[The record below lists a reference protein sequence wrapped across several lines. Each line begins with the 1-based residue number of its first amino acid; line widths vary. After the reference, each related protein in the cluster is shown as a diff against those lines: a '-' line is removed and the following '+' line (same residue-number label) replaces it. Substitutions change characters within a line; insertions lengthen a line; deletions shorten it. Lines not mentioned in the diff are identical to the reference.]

1 MDFPAPVAGWSG
13 GETACM
19 EKLSIIDIGSNS
31 IRMII
36 LQVQE
41 DGSYKLIDE
50 VKECVRLGDRMN
62 GESILLKE
70 KMNYA
75 IDTLRFFLDLNRALS
90 VENIICV
97 ATEAV
102 RRATNRD
109 VFLELAKKQLDLD
122 IRVLTGTE
130 EASYDFIAAASTIV
144 LPDCLIMDI
153 GGSSTELIRVIDNRI
168 AHSVSLPFGA
178 ISISQKFQLESAVS
192 AQTIKDMRRDIRSQF
207 KKLDWIYGVDTLIG
221 IGGSFRNLAK
231 IDQKRKN
238 YPLDLAHNYELTPED
253 VDEISARLF
262 SLSGDERKKIK
273 GLSNDRA
280 TIFPGALAEVGV
292 LLDLTGI
299 SQVLVSGSG
308 LREGLFY
315 EWLLRDS
322 QPVGDVFG
330 FSILNVMHKFN
341 INQAHAR
348 TSGKLPSSS
357 TIICRRT

>member
-168 AHSVSLPFGA
+168 AHSVSLPFGPYP
-178 ISISQKFQLESAVS
+178 S
-192 AQTIKDMRRDIRSQF
+192 RRNFSWSRPSPPRRS
-207 KKLDWIYGVDTLIG
+207 
-221 IGGSFRNLAK
+221 K
-231 IDQKRKN
+231 IC
-238 YPLDLAHNYELTPED
+238 
-253 VDEISARLF
+253 VEIS
-262 SLSGDERKKIK
+262 
-273 GLSNDRA
+273 
-280 TIFPGALAEVGV
+280 EVN
-292 LLDLTGI
+292 
-299 SQVLVSGSG
+299 S
-308 LREGLFY
+308 
-315 EWLLRDS
+315 
-322 QPVGDVFG
+322 
-330 FSILNVMHKFN
+330 K
-341 INQAHAR
+341 
-348 TSGKLPSSS
+348 SS
-357 TIICRRT
+357 TGYTALIH

>member
-1 MDFPAPVAGWSG
+1 MDFPAPVAEWSG
-13 GETACM
+13 GETTCM

-75 IDTLRFFLDLNRALS
+75 INTLRFFLDLNRALS

-144 LPDCLIMDI
+144 LRTV
-153 GGSSTELIRVIDNRI
+153 SSWT
-168 AHSVSLPFGA
+168 
-178 ISISQKFQLESAVS
+178 SA
-192 AQTIKDMRRDIRSQF
+192 AAARS
-207 KKLDWIYGVDTLIG
+207 
-221 IGGSFRNLAK
+221 
-231 IDQKRKN
+231 
-238 YPLDLAHNYELTPED
+238 
-253 VDEISARLF
+253 
-262 SLSGDERKKIK
+262 
-273 GLSNDRA
+273 
-280 TIFPGALAEVGV
+280 
-292 LLDLTGI
+292 
-299 SQVLVSGSG
+299 
-308 LREGLFY
+308 
-315 EWLLRDS
+315 
-322 QPVGDVFG
+322 
-330 FSILNVMHKFN
+330 
-341 INQAHAR
+341 
-348 TSGKLPSSS
+348 
-357 TIICRRT
+357 